1 MKETPVLFGPDRSL
15 VGVVST
21 PDAEGKMAPVAC
33 LMLNMGAN
41 YRVGPHRINVK
52 LARQMAGHGISSIR
66 FDLAGLGDSG
76 QPSGAGHFMKQV
88 VLDVQAAMNL
98 VETMLGIRR
107 FIVIGLCSGSTNG
120 MATAMVDPRI
130 VGILMF
136 DGYAFPGRRS
146 QLELAL
152 HRALAVPTNPAVIG
166 KTMRWLKRKFS
177 AKAAAARAPADLF
190 EPVPREVTEEV
201 FHRSMTQLVGRGV
214 ALFFLYT
221 GTTHVRDHGRDQLG
235 RFAAEPYAQHI
246 DYRFM
251 GEIDHGLTSL
261 ASQRTFMGV
270 VCEWALRVAKGRT
283 PGQQHAA
290 VKAAPGGPDAG
301 LQLDAPGALPDNARQ
316 PTNPPATPD
325 GQAQGTTRT
334 TAG

>member
-76 QPSGAGHFMKQV
+76 QPSGAGHFMQQV

-190 EPVPREVTEEV
+190 APVPREVTEEI

-221 GTTHVRDHGRDQLG
+221 GTMHVRDHGRDQLG
-235 RFAAEPYAQHI
+235 RFAAEPYAQRI
-246 DYRFM
+246 EYRFM

-261 ASQRTFMGV
+261 ASQRIFMGV
-270 VCEWALRVAKGRT
+270 VCEWALRVARGRT

-290 VKAAPGGPDAG
+290 AKAAPGGQDPG
-301 LQLDAPGALPDNARQ
+301 LLLDAPGALPNNARQ

-325 GQAQGTTRT
+325 GQAQGSTRT

>member
-15 VGVVST
+15 VGIVNT

-52 LARQMAGHGISSIR
+52 LAREMAGHGISSIR

-76 QPSGAGHFMKQV
+76 QPSGANHFMKQV
-88 VLDVQAAMNL
+88 VLDMQAAMNL

-107 FIVIGLCSGSTNG
+107 FIVIGLCSGSTSG

-152 HRALAVPTNPAVIG
+152 YRALAVPTNPAVIG

-177 AKAAAARAPADLF
+177 AKAAAARAPSDLF
-190 EPVPREVTEEV
+190 EPVPREVTEEI

-221 GTTHVRDHGRDQLG
+221 GTTHVRDRGRDQLG

-261 ASQRTFMGV
+261 ASQRSFMAV
-270 VCEWALRVAKGRT
+270 VCEWALRVARGRT

-290 VKAAPGGPDAG
+290 AKAAPAEPGPGLSFDALNALSG
-301 LQLDAPGALPDNARQ
+301 NAFQPADPAAAPEGQ
-316 PTNPPATPD
+316 PQAT
-325 GQAQGTTRT
+325 TKTI
-334 TAG
+334 AG